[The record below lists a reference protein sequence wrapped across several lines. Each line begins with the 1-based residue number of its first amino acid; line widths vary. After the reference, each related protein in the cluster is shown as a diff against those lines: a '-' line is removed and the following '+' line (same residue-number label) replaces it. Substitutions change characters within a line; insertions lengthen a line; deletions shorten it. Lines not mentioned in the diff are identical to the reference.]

1 MKHGRIIPPAL
12 LPTRQSCS
20 SEVRQGITV
29 FIHTLT
35 SGFAAQTSRLGL
47 HFRYGVHNWRKVHD
61 HTRQILV
68 TITCSNNIISCGLM
82 KTRTNLPRWQ
92 VGHPYAHTHHQRQSP
107 PNNDL
112 LSLTCSFNCLLL
124 TSFWLLVV
132 AALCSWAFWFRQN
145 WLHRIAEKT
154 WPARSCWVIS
164 ASYARDQQNWIY
176 FKWGVHRLYDRCLL
190 AALLTPSTASC
201 QSSPTRTLEYLP
213 ALNARS

>member
-1 MKHGRIIPPAL
+1 MKHGLYLQLDCPLGSLA
-12 LPTRQSCS
+12 
-20 SEVRQGITV
+20 EVRQGITV

-35 SGFAAQTSRLGL
+35 SGFAAQTLRLVL

-68 TITCSNNIISCGLM
+68 IITCSSNIISCGLM

-92 VGHPYAHTHHQRQSP
+92 VGHLRTHSP
-107 PNNDL
+107 PTPVPAQQRS
-112 LSLTCSFNCLLL
+112 SLTCSFNCLLL

-201 QSSPTRTLEYLP
+201 QSSPTRKLEYLP
-213 ALNARS
+213 APNARS